1 MFVKIPA
8 ILKIHLKYK
17 NHPWNPAQTRYNT
30 QTHAQPHAHTH
41 TYTRRYALYDFSTM
55 YLYIPSS
62 NYYILTYAM
71 VVYKVIFPVL
81 AKLNIFES
89 KGCDLSIFIATM
101 WFHIVDAAEP
111 ILVTD
116 WLH

>member
-1 MFVKIPA
+1 
-8 ILKIHLKYK
+8 
-17 NHPWNPAQTRYNT
+17 
-30 QTHAQPHAHTH
+30 
-41 TYTRRYALYDFSTM
+41 M

-101 WFHIVDAAEP
+101 
-111 ILVTD
+111 
-116 WLH
+116 